1 MVTVKQ
7 FEVGQAYS
15 NDQIRFALNLEN
27 LGGIRPSIGKG
38 GQLKHLAVL
47 TTLPTARKRK
57 QENPY
62 EDRIEDDVLVYT
74 ASGKEGDQNLTG
86 KNRRLLE
93 QYQTPLPFFG
103 FANEGRQIY
112 RFIGLLELIRHY
124 QEKQLDRT
132 GATRTV
138 WVFEFAIHK
147 EPSVV
152 PIEGATQI
160 AAKLIAEARQ
170 KRPLAAE
177 DQAVVVEAEEPAIQT
192 TDKTLFVEVE
202 QVRSSLLCVAPATFE
217 HLLKDLIEKR
227 GFLGVKVT
235 RYVGDGGID
244 LFGYVPES
252 DDFFA
257 GTFTQFQAKRWRH
270 SVGSVEVNGFRG
282 ALSASAKGVFVT
294 TSHYTK
300 AAVAESRHTEKPSI
314 TLIDGAKLARM
325 VLSANL
331 DLHRYLK

>member
-7 FEVGQAYS
+7 FKVGEGYS
-15 NDQIRFALNLEN
+15 NDQVRFSLNLEN
-27 LGGIRPSIGKG
+27 LGGIRPSVGKG
-38 GQLKHLAVL
+38 GNLKHLAVM

-74 ASGKEGDQNLTG
+74 ASGKEGDQELTG

-124 QEKQLDRT
+124 PEKQLDKT
-132 GATRTV
+132 GVLRTV
-138 WVFEFAIHK
+138 WVFEFAIHR
-147 EPSVV
+147 EPAVI

-160 AAKLIAEARQ
+160 AANLITEARRL
-170 KRPLAAE
+170 RPLAAE
-177 DQAVVVEAEEPAIQT
+177 DKTVIVEVGEPSAPLP
-192 TDKTLFVEVE
+192 DKTVFVELE
-202 QVRSSLLCVAPATFE
+202 QVRSSLLCVEPSTFE
-217 HLLKDLIEKR
+217 HLLKDLIEIR
-227 GFLGVKVT
+227 GFQGVKVT

-244 LFGYVPES
+244 LFGYVPEA

-257 GTFTQFQAKRWRH
+257 GTLTQFQAKRWRH

-282 ALSASAKGVFVT
+282 ALSVSAKGVFVT
-294 TSHYTK
+294 TSHFTK
-300 AAVAESRHTEKPSI
+300 AAIIEARHAEKPSI
-314 TLIDGAKLARM
+314 TLVDGAKLSRM
-325 VLSANL
+325 ILASKL